1 MFQDT
6 RNESFQSLN
15 FQAQNLAQSLPH
27 IILFQI
33 LTESAK
39 TQGKKHEP
47 SLSTRDMSKNL
58 WPSLICYRS
67 YAWSVIWVLLMSSL
81 LISQGLE
88 IKAIKSTSAQF
99 SRSVMSSSLQLHE
112 DSSESPL
119 DCKEIQPAHSEGD
132 QPWDFFGRNEKAETP
147 VLWPPH
153 AKSWLTGRDPDAG
166 RDWGQEEKAT
176 SNS

>member
-99 SRSVMSSSLQLHE
+99 SRSVMSSSLQLHGLQHARLPCSPPTPGACSNKHP
-112 DSSESPL
+112 SSQWCHPTISSPVVPFSCL
-119 DCKEIQPAHSEGD
+119 QSFPASGSFPMT
-132 QPWDFFGRNEKAETP
+132 QLFA
-147 VLWPPH
+147 
-153 AKSWLTGRDPDAG
+153 
-166 RDWGQEEKAT
+166 
-176 SNS
+176 

>member
-99 SRSVMSSSLQLHE
+99 SRSVMSSSLQLHGLQHARLPCSPPTPGAFSNKHP
-112 DSSESPL
+112 SSQWCHPTISSPVVPFSCL
-119 DCKEIQPAHSEGD
+119 QSFPASGSFPMT
-132 QPWDFFGRNEKAETP
+132 QLFA
-147 VLWPPH
+147 
-153 AKSWLTGRDPDAG
+153 
-166 RDWGQEEKAT
+166 
-176 SNS
+176 

>member
-81 LISQGLE
+81 LISQWLE

-99 SRSVMSSSLQLHE
+99 SRSVMSSSLQLHGLQHARLPC
-112 DSSESPL
+112 SP
-119 DCKEIQPAHSEGD
+119 P
-132 QPWDFFGRNEKAETP
+132 TP
-147 VLWPPH
+147 G
-153 AKSWLTGRDPDAG
+153 AC
-166 RDWGQEEKAT
+166 
-176 SNS
+176 SNSHPSSQWCHPTISSPVVPFSCLQSFPASGSFPMTQLFA